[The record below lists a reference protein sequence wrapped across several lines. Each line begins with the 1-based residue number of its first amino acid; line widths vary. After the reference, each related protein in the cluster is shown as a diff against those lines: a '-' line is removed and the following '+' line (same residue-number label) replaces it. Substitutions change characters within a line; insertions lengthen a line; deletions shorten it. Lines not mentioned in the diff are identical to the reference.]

1 MALIKCKECGHD
13 SDRLLKCPTPCS
25 QMADKAVKN
34 KRISNKNVW
43 VLCIMVLFAV
53 HCFSVNAQNTTAS
66 TNYILQKSLA
76 TALQHYDDFLEVS
89 DSLIAVETKNGYGW
103 GFIDLNGKE
112 IVPCKYEEVHS
123 FSEGLALVLTSY
135 EGREEIIKEI
145 YKGMPEQDDVEFS
158 SARFSSENEWIDKS
172 SRNMCFINKKGEI
185 VISQVPSGICG
196 DFHDGRAFV
205 QGENDKFGF
214 IDTYGNVVIP
224 FIYDDVRRFSNGV
237 AWTEKDGKWGLI
249 DVDGNIKIPHNI
261 PDSMGHNRGRRF
273 YDFSNE
279 MAVWEGLG
287 SSVDKYG
294 YISKEGDQVIY
305 PVYDDA
311 YKFNEGYAVVY
322 NSDSKNYSIINKHNN
337 PILTLEGTEY
347 SFYSRYDE
355 GQYIE
360 ERKLCVSEGLLKVG
374 KLFSSPKTYYESE
387 TTCDEYEPEEILVKK
402 FGYIDVQGNVV
413 IPFMF
418 EYASTFNCGLAFVKL
433 YCGKHGLRKGFV
445 DKLGNMTFTD
455 EELKYFKSIK
465 LTPIKDDC
473 NRTN

>member
-1 MALIKCKECGHD
+1 MAD
-13 SDRLLKCPTPCS
+13 STIIS
-25 QMADKAVKN
+25 QMAGKAVKN

-43 VLCIMVLFAV
+43 VLCIMALFAV
-53 HCFSVNAQNTTAS
+53 HCFSVNAQNTTAN
-66 TNYILQKSLA
+66 TNYMLQKSLA
-76 TALQHYDDFLEVS
+76 TALHRYDDFLEVS
-89 DSLIAVETKNGYGW
+89 DSLIAVHFKSGW

-112 IVPCKYEEVHS
+112 IVPCKYASVHS

-135 EGREEIIKEI
+135 EGR
-145 YKGMPEQDDVEFS
+145 KGMPSQDEVEFF
-158 SARFSSENEWIDKS
+158 SATYSSENKWVDKS

-205 QGENDKFGF
+205 KGKNDKFGF

-237 AWTEKDGKWGLI
+237 AWTVKDGKWGLI
-249 DVDGNIKIPHNI
+249 DVDGNTKIPHNI
-261 PDSMGHNRGRRF
+261 PYCIRWF
-273 YDFSNE
+273 YEFSNE

-294 YISKEGDQVIY
+294 YISKEGEQVIH
-305 PVYDDA
+305 PVYDSA

-322 NSDSKNYSIINKHNN
+322 NSDLQNYSIIDKYNN
-337 PILTLEGTEY
+337 PILTLDGTEY
-347 SFYSRYDE
+347 TFYSQYDE
-355 GQYIE
+355 AQRIE
-360 ERKLCVSEGLLKVG
+360 DDKRCVSEGLLKVA
-374 KLFSSPKTYYESE
+374 KTLSSPKTYYES
-387 TTCDEYEPEEILVKK
+387 YPEAAVEGSVLHLVEK

-418 EYASTFNCGLAFVKL
+418 EYASTFNCGLALVKL
-433 YCGKHGLRKGFV
+433 YCGKQGLRKGFV

-455 EELKYFKSIK
+455 EELKYFNSIK
-465 LTPIKDDC
+465 LTPYKK
-473 NRTN
+473 

>member
-135 EGREEIIKEI
+135 EGREEVIKDF
-145 YKGMPEQDDVEFS
+145 YKNMPSQDEVEFR
-158 SARFSSENEWIDKS
+158 SAKCSLENEWVDKS

-205 QGENDKFGF
+205 KGENDKFGF

-237 AWTEKDGKWGLI
+237 AWTMKDGKWGLI
-249 DVDGNIKIPHNI
+249 DVDGNTKIPHNN
-261 PDSMGHNRGRRF
+261 PDRDFWFSE
-273 YDFSNE
+273 FSNE
-279 MAVWEGLG
+279 MAVSCEGLD
-287 SSVDKYG
+287 SSIDKYG
-294 YISKEGDQVIY
+294 YISKEGEQVIH
-305 PVYDDA
+305 PVYDFA
-311 YKFNEGYAVVY
+311 FKFNEGYAVVY

-347 SFYSRYDE
+347 FFLSQYDE
-355 GQYIE
+355 GQIKE
-360 ERKLCVSEGLLKVG
+360 NAKLCVSEGLLKVG
-374 KLFSSPKTYYESE
+374 KLFSSPKIYYDFEKE
-387 TTCDEYEPEEILVKK
+387 FYDAYPEAAVEVEK

-418 EYASTFNCGLAFVKL
+418 EYAGTFNCGLAFVKL
-433 YCGKHGLRKGFV
+433 YCGKHGIRKGFV

-465 LTPIKDDC
+465 LTPHKG
-473 NRTN
+473 R

>member
-1 MALIKCKECGHD
+1 MALIKCRECGHD

-89 DSLIAVETKNGYGW
+89 DSLIAVETKNGWGW

-112 IVPCKYEEVHS
+112 IVPCKYEQVHS
-123 FSEGLALVLTSY
+123 FSEGLALVLTSS
-135 EGREEIIKEI
+135 EGREEIMKET
-145 YKGMPEQDDVEFS
+145 YKRMPSQDEVEFY
-158 SARFSSENEWIDKS
+158 SAKFSSENEWVDKS

-205 QGENDKFGF
+205 KGENDKFGF

-249 DVDGNIKIPHNI
+249 DVDGNIKIPHNNR
-261 PDSMGHNRGRRF
+261 NRGF
-273 YDFSNE
+273 YEFSNE

-305 PVYDDA
+305 PVYDFA

-337 PILTLEGTEY
+337 PILTLEGPEY
-347 SFYSRYDE
+347 SFDSQYYE
-355 GQYIE
+355 GLSLE
-360 ERKLCVSEGLLKVG
+360 EDAKLCVSEGLLKVG
-374 KLFSSPKTYYESE
+374 KLFSSPKTYYDFEKTYYESE
-387 TTCDEYEPEEILVKK
+387 PEKIRK

-418 EYASTFNCGLAFVKL
+418 EYASTFNCGLAFVQL
-433 YCGKHGLRKGFV
+433 YCGKHGFRKGFV

-465 LTPIKDDC
+465 LTPHKG
-473 NRTN
+473 R

>member
-112 IVPCKYEEVHS
+112 IVPCKYAQVHS

-135 EGREEIIKEI
+135 EGRER
-145 YKGMPEQDDVEFS
+145 MPSQDEVESWTAKFS
-158 SARFSSENEWIDKS
+158 LENEWVDKS

-205 QGENDKFGF
+205 KGENDKFGF

-224 FIYDDVRRFSNGV
+224 FIYDDVKRFSNGV
-237 AWTEKDGKWGLI
+237 ALTEKDGKWGLI
-249 DVDGNIKIPHNI
+249 DVDGNTKIPHNI
-261 PDSMGHNRGRRF
+261 IPDRDFWFSE
-273 YDFSNE
+273 FSNE
-279 MAVWEGLG
+279 MAVWKVLG
-287 SSVDKYG
+287 SSVYKYG
-294 YISKEGDQVIY
+294 YISKEGEQVIH
-305 PVYDDA
+305 PVYDSA
-311 YKFNEGYAVVY
+311 FKFNEGYAVVY

-347 SFYSRYDE
+347 FFFSQYDE
-355 GQYIE
+355 GE
-360 ERKLCVSEGLLKVG
+360 PCVSEGLLKVG
-374 KLFSSPKTYYESE
+374 KRFSSPKIYY
-387 TTCDEYEPEEILVKK
+387 DFDKDFYNAYPEAAVEVEK

-418 EYASTFNCGLAFVKL
+418 ECAGTFNCGLAFVKL
-433 YCGKHGLRKGFV
+433 YCGKHGIRKGFV

-465 LTPIKDDC
+465 LTPHKG
-473 NRTN
+473 RLL